1 MTYIKKI
8 AFLCFLIPLMSCS
21 LQKEGTPNIKQG
33 VFGSITWV
41 EGNMMPSPDAPKSA
55 GKKGVEREIQI
66 YEVVTFKGVEG
77 EAPLYTKVNGKLIK
91 TVKSNAKGFYECEL
105 PVGQYSVFTV
115 EEGKKL
121 FANNSDGEGK
131 INSIEIEQG
140 KTVQLDVQINYKAA
154 Y

>member
-21 LQKEGTPNIKQG
+21 VQKEGTPKIKQG
-33 VFGSITWV
+33 VFGSVTWV

-66 YEVVTFKGVEG
+66 YEVVTFKDVKG
-77 EAPLYTKVNGKLIK
+77 EAPLFEKVIGKLVK

-115 EEGKKL
+115 EEGTKL

-131 INSIEIEQG
+131 INSVKIENG
-140 KTVQLDVQINYKAA
+140 KVVQLDIQINYKAA